1 MLPVI
6 TVVPKN
12 IYMALQFAN
21 CLTQGTTV
29 AVKVLKH
36 PPGTASSI
44 TLLLDNYWQ
53 TQVQQ

>member
-1 MLPVI
+1 MVPVVAPALKYML
-6 TVVPKN
+6 
-12 IYMALQFAN
+12 LQFAY

-29 AVKVLKH
+29 AVNVLED

-44 TLLLDNYWQ
+44 TLLLNNYWQ

>member
-1 MLPVI
+1 MVPVI
-6 TVVPKN
+6 AVVPK
-12 IYMALQFAN
+12 YMLLQFAY

-29 AVKVLKH
+29 VVNVLKD